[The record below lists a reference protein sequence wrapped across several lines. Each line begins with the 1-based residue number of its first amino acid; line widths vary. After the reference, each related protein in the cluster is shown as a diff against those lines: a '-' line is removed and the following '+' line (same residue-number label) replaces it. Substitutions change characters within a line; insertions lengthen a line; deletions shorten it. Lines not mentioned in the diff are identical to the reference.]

1 MPSDLASSISRRA
14 ASRTWPTLPGGPSS
28 SSDATVC
35 TESTT
40 RRPGRSARASSAM
53 RSTLVS
59 ATTRIRSPAGP
70 LVSPRRA
77 ARSRTWAAD
86 SSPVAYSTSAPSP
99 AATWSRSVDL
109 PIPGSPPSR
118 TTEPATSPP
127 PSTRSSSPMPTG
139 RRTAS
144 AGVRGV
150 GERDGDGPTDH
161 RDGTPAR
168 LVAHD
173 GLHEGVP
180 LAARAALAL
189 PTRDGRTTGL
199 ADESTLDAGHARYP
213 GPAVRLRPASSPR
226 WPRSTGRSH
235 RDRDRP

>member
-1 MPSDLASSISRRA
+1 MPSDLASSISRSA

-86 SSPVAYSTSAPSP
+86 SSPVAYSTSAPEPGRDLEQERRLADPGLAAQQDDRAGHQATAEHAVQLADAHRSP
-99 AATWSRSVDL
+99 DRL
-109 PIPGSPPSR
+109 
-118 TTEPATSPP
+118 
-127 PSTRSSSPMPTG
+127 G
-139 RRTAS
+139 R
-144 AGVRGV
+144 VRGV

-168 LVAHD
+168 LVADD